1 MKLISSD
8 KDYDHND
15 LGVLYRYEGEQD
27 EHFSFITTY
36 KIVLKE
42 FQIIKVTPKGYWIR
56 QNFYFKKWVSN
67 DCTRRFA
74 YPTKNEAL
82 FHFKK
87 RKEKQ
92 LKILTSQ
99 VEMVQQL
106 LNQIDKVNTDEK
118 ETQEHN
124 R

>member
-1 MKLISSD
+1 MKLVNE
-8 KDYDHND
+8 ND
-15 LGVLYRYEGEQD
+15 IDRNATGVLYRYEGEQD
-27 EHFSFITTY
+27 VHFSFITTY

-42 FQIIKVTPKGYWIR
+42 LKILKETKCGYWVR
-56 QNFYFKKWVSN
+56 HLMYWKKWVSK
-67 DCTRRFA
+67 DTTRRFA
-74 YPTKNEAL
+74 YPTKKEAL

-99 VEMVQQL
+99 MEMVNQL

-118 ETQEHN
+118 ET
-124 R
+124 